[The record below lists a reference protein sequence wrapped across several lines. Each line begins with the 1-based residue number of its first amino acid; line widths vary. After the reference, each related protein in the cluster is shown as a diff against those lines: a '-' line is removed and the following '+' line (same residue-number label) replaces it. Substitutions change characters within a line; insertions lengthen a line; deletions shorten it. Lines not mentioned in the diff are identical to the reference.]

1 MAMGPFGRGRGFS
14 DLHSEMNRLFDET
27 YGGLSRWPGGQQR
40 AQQLTE
46 WAPAVDVLQ
55 RDGDLVVR
63 AELPGVRPEDV
74 DITLEN
80 RVLTISGERRE
91 EQDEQ
96 RGGYYVRE
104 RRHGSFRR
112 SMTLPEGVDEDRVR
126 ARYENGVLEVTIEGA
141 AAAREPRRIQVQ
153 TGESCVGTEGL
164 GARTE
169 VSTSAET
176 ARPVAPGA
184 APEPRDVSPR
194 TTGIEEGASREGLAA
209 GTPRREETFGVVEGR
224 ADTHDPASTEPGI
237 GAGRAEP
244 DISPRTEPS
253 LGRGGMEE
261 APPPR
266 TSGVEEGVLPGREG
280 RTEGTPPR
288 EGALR

>member
-1 MAMGPFGRGRGFS
+1 MAMSPFRRGRGFY

-80 RVLTISGERRE
+80 RVLTIRGERRE

-104 RRHGSFRR
+104 RRHGSFQR

-126 ARYENGVLEVTIEGA
+126 ARYDNGVLEVTIEGA
-141 AAAREPRRIQVQ
+141 AAAREPRRIQVE
-153 TGESCVGTEGL
+153 TGESRADTEGL
-164 GARTE
+164 SVEGARRQPE
-169 VSTSAET
+169 REREEDKGLLDRAKE
-176 ARPVAPGA
+176 AILGEEE
-184 APEPRDVSPR
+184 EPRRS
-194 TTGIEEGASREGLAA
+194 
-209 GTPRREETFGVVEGR
+209 
-224 ADTHDPASTEPGI
+224 
-237 GAGRAEP
+237 
-244 DISPRTEPS
+244 
-253 LGRGGMEE
+253 
-261 APPPR
+261 
-266 TSGVEEGVLPGREG
+266 
-280 RTEGTPPR
+280 EGTDR
-288 EGALR
+288 LEDRR

>member
-1 MAMGPFGRGRGFS
+1 VAMSPFRRGRGFY

-80 RVLTISGERRE
+80 RVLTIRGERRE

-104 RRHGSFRR
+104 RRHGSFQR

-126 ARYENGVLEVTIEGA
+126 ARYDNGVLEVTIEGA
-141 AAAREPRRIQVQ
+141 AAAREPRRIQVE
-153 TGESCVGTEGL
+153 TGESRADTEGL
-164 GARTE
+164 SVEGARRQPE
-169 VSTSAET
+169 REREEDKGLLDRAKE
-176 ARPVAPGA
+176 AILGEEE
-184 APEPRDVSPR
+184 EPRRS
-194 TTGIEEGASREGLAA
+194 
-209 GTPRREETFGVVEGR
+209 
-224 ADTHDPASTEPGI
+224 
-237 GAGRAEP
+237 
-244 DISPRTEPS
+244 
-253 LGRGGMEE
+253 
-261 APPPR
+261 
-266 TSGVEEGVLPGREG
+266 
-280 RTEGTPPR
+280 EGTDR
-288 EGALR
+288 LEDQR

>member
-1 MAMGPFGRGRGFS
+1 MGMSPFRRGRGFH
-14 DLHSEMNRLFDET
+14 DLHSEMNRMFDET
-27 YGGLSRWPGGQQR
+27 YGGLSRQDQQR

-91 EQDEQ
+91 EQEEQ

-126 ARYENGVLEVTIEGA
+126 ARYDNGVLEVTIEGA
-141 AAAREPRRIQVQ
+141 AAAREPRRIQVE
-153 TGESCVGTEGL
+153 TGESRAGNEGL

-184 APEPRDVSPR
+184 APEPRDVPPR
-194 TTGIEEGASREGLAA
+194 TTGIEEGASPPRTEEAP
-209 GTPRREETFGVVEGR
+209 PRREEE
-224 ADTHDPASTEPGI
+224 
-237 GAGRAEP
+237 
-244 DISPRTEPS
+244 
-253 LGRGGMEE
+253 
-261 APPPR
+261 
-266 TSGVEEGVLPGREG
+266 
-280 RTEGTPPR
+280 R
-288 EGALR
+288 EGARRQPEREQEEDKGLLDRARDALLGEEEEPRRREGTDRPEERR